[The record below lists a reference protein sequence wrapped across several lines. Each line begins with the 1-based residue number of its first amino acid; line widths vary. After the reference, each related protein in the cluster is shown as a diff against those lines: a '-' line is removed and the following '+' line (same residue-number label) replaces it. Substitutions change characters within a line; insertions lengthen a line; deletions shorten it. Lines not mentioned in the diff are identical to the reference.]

1 MSAAVGKSSVHGT
14 VAGSPYT
21 VADDEKIMA
30 LHLFIHSFTGRMEDT
45 RQWTRAGT
53 IRGKSTGTGKNKAL

>member
-1 MSAAVGKSSVHGT
+1 LSAAVGKSSVHGT

-30 LHLFIHSFTGRMEDT
+30 LHLFIHSFTGRMEDGHASVDT
-45 RQWTRAGT
+45 RGDNQREIDGD
-53 IRGKSTGTGKNKAL
+53 RKK